1 MVERQVSRLSSR
13 RVVAGVDEGGGGWV
27 GGGGNGNGSGDGDY
41 KLAGLVKH
49 SRNQSG

>member
-1 MVERQVSRLSSR
+1 MSRLSSR
-13 RVVAGVDEGGGGWV
+13 RVVAGVDEGEVGGWV